1 MIVVSDTSPITALL
15 AIGKQDLLRSLFI
28 EVLIPRAVHS
38 ELLRAHTALPDWLR
52 VSEVHDMAHVER
64 LLESLDRG
72 ESEAI
77 VLAEES
83 HADMLLIDERRGRQ
97 IATMEGLRVIGLVG
111 VILLAKRRGLI
122 NAVAPVLRELADD
135 AGMYLSDALVR
146 DALASVGE

>member
-1 MIVVSDTSPITALL
+1 M
-15 AIGKQDLLRSLFI
+15 
-28 EVLIPRAVHS
+28 
-38 ELLRAHTALPDWLR
+38 
-52 VSEVHDMAHVER
+52 
-64 LLESLDRG
+64 
-72 ESEAI
+72 
-77 VLAEES
+77 LAEES